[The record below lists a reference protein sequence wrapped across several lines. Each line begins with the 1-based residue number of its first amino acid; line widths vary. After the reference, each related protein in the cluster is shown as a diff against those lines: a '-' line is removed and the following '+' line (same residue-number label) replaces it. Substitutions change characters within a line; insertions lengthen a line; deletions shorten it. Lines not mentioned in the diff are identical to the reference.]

1 MAVTKIRE
9 FYYQRYDGVPVHI
22 KTRLRPILNFAY
34 FWRFF
39 RAKRNASRILSK
51 TPTSRNKIPQNL
63 GFTEIT
69 FLDLKDVKEA
79 VSSANQIL
87 DNYKARSMPN
97 VGGKDYLRVI
107 GNLTNLDPN
116 GPIVKIA
123 MNDELLSTVTN
134 YLGVAPQLNSI
145 NVMWSPPSEIT
156 ERFDGTWTGSQ
167 LFHIDGDSDGIV
179 KVWILCNEITDE
191 NGPTTLIPADISLK
205 ISKEISYSPRGKVA
219 NDDPFK
225 HEINSAFKAIGN
237 PGTVLATDTARC
249 FHQGSRTKVNS
260 ERLVIMYFFDTFR
273 SSWYLAGYQKPKF
286 DLNEKWIDFIS
297 RLPNYK
303 KDMFRLLDK
312 SLH

>member
-1 MAVTKIRE
+1 M
-9 FYYQRYDGVPVHI
+9 P
-22 KTRLRPILNFAY
+22 
-34 FWRFF
+34 
-39 RAKRNASRILSK
+39 
-51 TPTSRNKIPQNL
+51 
-63 GFTEIT
+63 
-69 FLDLKDVKEA
+69 EA
-79 VSSANQIL
+79 
-87 DNYKARSMPN
+87 
-97 VGGKDYLRVI
+97 GGKDYLRVI

-134 YLGVAPQLNSI
+134 YLGIAPQLNSI
-145 NVMWSPPSEIT
+145 NVMWSPPSAIT
-156 ERFDGTWTGSQ
+156 KKIDGTWSGSQ

-191 NGPTTLIPADISLK
+191 NGPTTLIPADSSLK

-219 NDDPFK
+219 NDDPFRNVM
-225 HEINSAFKAIGN
+225 NSAFKAVGN

-249 FHQGSRTKVNS
+249 FHQGSRTNVNS
-260 ERLVIMYFFDTFR
+260 ERLVIMYFYDTFR

-286 DLNEKWIDFIS
+286 DLNEKWRDFIS

-312 SLH
+312 SPH